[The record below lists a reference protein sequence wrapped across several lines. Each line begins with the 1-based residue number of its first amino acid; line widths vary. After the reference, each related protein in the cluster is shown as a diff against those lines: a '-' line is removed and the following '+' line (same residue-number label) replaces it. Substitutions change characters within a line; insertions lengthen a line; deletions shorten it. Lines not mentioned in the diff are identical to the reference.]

1 MDHSSEIS
9 QIKTK
14 LETNDSELRK
24 LVEESNGSV
33 TKLKENVQAILKKV
47 KDEFTQSKTETQLAI
62 EGIKNELATLQT
74 AKTNNFT
81 EAPVK

>member
-74 AKTNNFT
+74 AKTNNIT

>member
-1 MDHSSEIS
+1 VDHSSEIS

-14 LETNDSELRK
+14 LETNYSELRK

-62 EGIKNELATLQT
+62 EGIKNELASLQT

>member
-62 EGIKNELATLQT
+62 QGIKNDLATLQA